1 MVEKDRLRVEIL
13 SEDTGVLYSSRFIN
27 NVNVLKLNIPND
39 PIFKK
44 KQFLIDGARCS
55 TMNFRLNGALS
66 HICHAY
72 LHLDTFLLHKKD
84 ELGEYKRLQLKDF
97 MSVLKLGDK
106 ATGKR
111 LKELIDHQAL
121 IRPDKRFRYFVN
133 PRFMIRGGYISFEE
147 FDMLFEQD
155 PLIKGCLQSYQLNHY
170 KIWRRTKSR
179 RTR

>member
-1 MVEKDRLRVEIL
+1 MVEKDRLRAEIL
-13 SEDTGVLYSSRFIN
+13 SENTGEVYSSRRLNI
-27 NVNVLKLNIPND
+27 VNRSQLSIPND

-55 TMNFRLNGALS
+55 TMDFRLNGALS

-97 MSVLKLGDK
+97 MSVLELGDK

-133 PRFMIRGGYISFEE
+133 PRFIIRGGYISFEE